1 VRLDQRRPG
10 LVSFEFATFLGGTV
24 NFDEAS
30 FSGGSVSFDYAEFS
44 GGQVHFIG
52 AEFPGGTVG
61 FDRATFSGG
70 EVSFTGVGRRMPA
83 PTRTRSGPMTS
94 PPTNKAASRAGAMA
108 PEATTTGL
116 VD

>member
-52 AEFPGGTVG
+52 AEFPGG
-61 FDRATFSGG
+61 